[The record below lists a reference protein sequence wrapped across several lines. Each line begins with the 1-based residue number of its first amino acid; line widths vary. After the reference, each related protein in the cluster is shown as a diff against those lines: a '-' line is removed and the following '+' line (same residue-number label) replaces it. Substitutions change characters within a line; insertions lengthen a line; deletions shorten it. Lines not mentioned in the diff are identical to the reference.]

1 MWVVTGFLGLI
12 IYKPPC
18 KSYFFCFA
26 IFTEKIGFEWGLEV
40 KKGPK
45 SSIFSMSCM
54 ELIFFKEL
62 IFNDL
67 LGSSNFEI
75 VFIKFFMPLIEF
87 ASSKIGK
94 ALFF

>member
-1 MWVVTGFLGLI
+1 MWSLVFSLHFF
-12 IYKPPC
+12 
-18 KSYFFCFA
+18 KS
-26 IFTEKIGFEWGLEV
+26 
-40 KKGPK
+40 P
-45 SSIFSMSCM
+45 IFSMSCM

-94 ALFF
+94 ALFFIFIVSSDLILSRFFR